1 MTLKEKKKKRTTLA
15 TLSSRGQEQSSPLQ
29 KKAKQSV
36 FHTEREREREG
47 VSEVGKLG
55 EMERGSEREEE
66 AERMRINTEL
76 ARGSREQP
84 GLSARPLGL
93 FSRLGPL
100 VRFREWNAKPHLA
113 GTCSAALMISSQWHI
128 LPLNVL
134 LSCCQGPGFWER
146 LPFFENDTI
155 LGFKAMV
162 GFCLQN
168 T

>member
-1 MTLKEKKKKRTTLA
+1 MTLKERKKKEPHWGLCLLGAR
-15 TLSSRGQEQSSPLQ
+15 SRALHCER
-29 KKAKQSV
+29 KQSRACSIL
-36 FHTEREREREG
+36 REREREG

-100 VRFREWNAKPHLA
+100 LRLQEWNAKPHLA

-146 LPFFENDTI
+146 LPFFENDAT